1 MSDRAVAVLLRA
13 VNLAGRRL
21 AMADFK
27 AALADAGLPEART
40 LGASGNAVVRAA
52 AADAKLEARIEA
64 GLKAAFGASPD
75 VFVRDGKQLA
85 AVLAANPFSKTAV
98 EKPQHLLV
106 VFLRGEPDGAA
117 VEALRA
123 RISGPEEIAAGPGC
137 LFASFPEDI
146 GHSKLTS
153 ATIERGLKLRG
164 TGRNWNTVAKLAALL
179 DGA

>member
-1 MSDRAVAVLLRA
+1 MSERAVAVLLRA

-27 AALADAGLPEART
+27 AALAKAGLADART
-40 LGASGNAVVRAA
+40 LGASGNAVVSAP

-75 VFVRDGKQLA
+75 VFVRDGGQLA
-85 AVLAANPFSKTAV
+85 AVMSANPFAQMAKD
-98 EKPQHLLV
+98 KPQHLLV
-106 VFLRGEPDGAA
+106 MFLGAEPEPAA

-123 RISGPEEIAAGPGC
+123 KITGPEEIAAGPGC
-137 LFASFPEDI
+137 LYASFPEDI

-153 ATIERGLKLRG
+153 ALIERSLKLRG
-164 TGRNWNTVAKLAALL
+164 TGRNWNTVAKLAAML
-179 DGA
+179 DKP